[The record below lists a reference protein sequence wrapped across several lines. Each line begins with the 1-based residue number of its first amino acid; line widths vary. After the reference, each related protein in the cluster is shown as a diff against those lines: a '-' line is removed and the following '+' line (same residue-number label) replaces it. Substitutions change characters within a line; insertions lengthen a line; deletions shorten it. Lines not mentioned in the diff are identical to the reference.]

1 MATLTSTTAIPEAEV
16 SLGGNGGLPPAGYG
30 GRDDHGS
37 SDFETRLRRARLG
50 LGVGITGIVMV
61 FVSLASAYVVRQGMP
76 TLDSETGTLVHDW
89 LPVELPRLLLL
100 NTGLLL
106 ISSATIEQARRQAQ
120 KLFWLAMTLML
131 GLGFLS
137 GQLLAWRKLAA
148 GGFYLATSPSSSFV
162 YLLTG
167 MHALH
172 LMGGFLALLAAVAAY
187 LLGRPVDSR
196 RILLDVTGWYWHF
209 MALLWMAIFCL
220 LEFAR

>member
-1 MATLTSTTAIPEAEV
+1 MASFTSTATIPEAEV
-16 SLGGNGGLPPAGYG
+16 SLGGNGGWPPAGYS
-30 GRDDHGS
+30 DDYGS

-76 TLDSETGTLVHDW
+76 TLNSQTGTLVRDW
-89 LPVELPRLLLL
+89 VPVELPRLLLL
-100 NTGLLL
+100 NTGVLL
-106 ISSATIEQARRQAQ
+106 ISSATMEQARRQAQ
-120 KLFWLAMTLML
+120 KLFWLAVTLLL

-148 GGFYLATSPSSSFV
+148 RGFYLSTSPSSSFV

-172 LMGGFLALLAAVAAY
+172 LMGGFLALLAAAAFY
-187 LLGRPVDSR
+187 LLERPLDSR
-196 RILLDVTGWYWHF
+196 RIVLDVAGWYWHF
-209 MALLWMAIFCL
+209 MALLWTAIFCL